1 MATLTIPDVD
11 EVVHERLRRQAAEPG
26 RSVEAEVRALLD
38 VFGSWVVPLD
48 ERAAHAT
55 AHVLATATSVG
66 RVMGTAEAQI
76 AGIALGAGSAL
87 ATRNANDF
95 VGVGGPR
102 LIDPLESSS

>member
-1 MATLTIPDVD
+1 MATLRMPDVD

-48 ERAAHAT
+48 ERAHAT
-55 AHVLATATSVG
+55 AHVLASGTSVG
-66 RVMGTAEAQI
+66 RVMGTVDAQI
-76 AGIALGAGSAL
+76 AGIALAAGSAL
-87 ATRNANDF
+87 ATRNAQDF
-95 VGVGGPR
+95 AGVGGLR